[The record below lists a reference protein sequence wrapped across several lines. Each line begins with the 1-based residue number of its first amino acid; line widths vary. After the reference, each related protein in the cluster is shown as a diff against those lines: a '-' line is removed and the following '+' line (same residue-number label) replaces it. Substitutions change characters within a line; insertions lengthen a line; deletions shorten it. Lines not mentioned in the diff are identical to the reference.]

1 MHGRKASQLI
11 LLDYYFDSCWQTYL
25 NMLSLIFNYQ
35 TVYISR
41 AEWNQITENV
51 LMTILRGIEFIFHIK
66 TFDGFSHINVE
77 IWCFSFDWFKCIC
90 MYYVMYL
97 ITKGKDIDINKNP

>member
-1 MHGRKASQLI
+1 
-11 LLDYYFDSCWQTYL
+11 
-25 NMLSLIFNYQ
+25 MLSLIFNYQ

-77 IWCFSFDWFKCIC
+77 I
-90 MYYVMYL
+90 
-97 ITKGKDIDINKNP
+97 